1 MIMNF
6 IADLDLLV
14 DIIIFGIFK
23 DILIHS
29 FLSKLECI
37 SHFIQFSAY
46 VLSYMRHDIEGVCV
60 LGGLRR
66 RPKSTTQPEVSL
78 TEFWT
83 SVLIHTSLTCG
94 KCLKYFIVTKN
105 VFTKKNIFKHLLQL
119 CNTKVPEITGVYSNY
134 IKTEQTYQRTTTVFY
149 TVVFYVVTQYIHG
162 C

>member
-6 IADLDLLV
+6 IADLDFLV

-60 LGGLRR
+60 LGDLRR
-66 RPKSTTQPEVSL
+66 RRSLRSVWPSSERLYWSILLWHVANVLSTSSL
-78 TEFWT
+78 
-83 SVLIHTSLTCG
+83 
-94 KCLKYFIVTKN
+94 LKTYLL
-105 VFTKKNIFKHLLQL
+105 KKNIFKHVLQL

>member
-6 IADLDLLV
+6 IADLDFLV

-66 RPKSTTQPEVSL
+66 RRSLRSVWPSSERLYWSILLWHVANVLSTSSLLKTYLLKKIFLNMCCSCVIRKSQKSLESTQ
-78 TEFWT
+78 
-83 SVLIHTSLTCG
+83 II
-94 KCLKYFIVTKN
+94 LKPN
-105 VFTKKNIFKHLLQL
+105 KHIKEQLLFSTL
-119 CNTKVPEITGVYSNY
+119 
-134 IKTEQTYQRTTTVFY
+134 
-149 TVVFYVVTQYIHG
+149 
-162 C
+162 